1 MHRTIRRFATAV
13 AGAAAITAIA
23 AAPGMASTKS
33 LTIDGVAHPVSDLKV
48 KPGRLYVASPKQDHL
63 VAFTDKAA
71 FRIYVK
77 KNLHLRLST
86 KKLKTVSAAKTKA
99 KARAKA
105 RASWSGDYA
114 TFYQHYNGYGQS
126 FNINS
131 GYQEPDLGR
140 IGCFLWF
147 CSNFNNQISSV
158 RTHGTSAVLYD
169 YEGFYGSVY
178 VVGPNQLNNIPS
190 WFNDRAS
197 SAYDAWSW

>member
-1 MHRTIRRFATAV
+1 MHRTIRRLTTVA

-23 AAPGMASTKS
+23 AAPGMAATKS
-33 LTIDGVAHPVSDLKV
+33 LSIDGARHPVKDLTAMKG
-48 KPGRLYVASPKQDHL
+48 KLYVASPKKDRL
-63 VAFTDKAA
+63 VAFTHKAA
-71 FRIYVK
+71 FRAYVS
-77 KNLHLRLST
+77 KNLHLKLSA
-86 KKLKTVSAAKTKA
+86 KQLKPVASSKA
-99 KARAKA
+99 K
-105 RASWSGDYA
+105 ASWSGDYA
-114 TFYQHYNGYGQS
+114 TFYEHYNGYGQN

-131 GYQEPDLGR
+131 GYQQPDLGR
-140 IGCFLWF
+140 FNCVLWF
-147 CSNFNNQISSV
+147 CSNFNNMISSV

>member
-1 MHRTIRRFATAV
+1 MHRTIRRLTTVA

-23 AAPGMASTKS
+23 AAPGMAATKS
-33 LTIDGVAHPVSDLKV
+33 VSIDGARHPVKDLDAMQGK
-48 KPGRLYVASPKQDHL
+48 LYVASPKKDRL

-71 FRIYVK
+71 FRAYVS
-77 KNLHLRLST
+77 KNLHVKLSARKLRPVAS
-86 KKLKTVSAAKTKA
+86 SKA
-99 KARAKA
+99 K
-105 RASWSGDYA
+105 ASWSGDYA
-114 TFYQHYNGYGQS
+114 TFYEHYNGYGQN

-131 GYQEPDLGR
+131 GSQQPDLGR
-140 IGCFLWF
+140 FNCVLWF
-147 CSNFNNQISSV
+147 CSNFNNMISSV

>member
-1 MHRTIRRFATAV
+1 MHRTIRRLTTVA

-23 AAPGMASTKS
+23 AAPGMAATKS
-33 LTIDGVAHPVSDLKV
+33 VSIDGIRHPVKDLNAMKG
-48 KPGRLYVASPKQDHL
+48 KLYVASPKKDQL

-71 FRIYVK
+71 FRAYVS
-77 KNLHLRLST
+77 KNLHVKLSAR
-86 KKLKTVSAAKTKA
+86 KLKPVASSKA
-99 KARAKA
+99 K
-105 RASWSGDYA
+105 ASWSGDYA
-114 TFYQHYNGYGQS
+114 TFYEHYNGYGQN

-131 GYQEPDLGR
+131 GYQQPDLGR
-140 IGCFLWF
+140 FNCVLWF
-147 CSNFNNQISSV
+147 CSNFNNMISSV

>member
-1 MHRTIRRFATAV
+1 MHRTIRRLTTVA

-23 AAPGMASTKS
+23 AAPGMAATKS
-33 LTIDGVAHPVSDLKV
+33 VSIDGARHPVKDLNAMQGK
-48 KPGRLYVASPKQDHL
+48 LYVASPKKDRL

-71 FRIYVK
+71 FRAYVS
-77 KNLHLRLST
+77 KNLHVKLSAQKLRPVAS
-86 KKLKTVSAAKTKA
+86 SKA
-99 KARAKA
+99 K
-105 RASWSGDYA
+105 ASWSGDYA
-114 TFYQHYNGYGQS
+114 TFYEHYNGYGQN

-131 GYQEPDLGR
+131 GYQQPDLGR
-140 IGCFLWF
+140 FNCVLWF
-147 CSNFNNQISSV
+147 CSNFNNMISSV

-197 SAYDAWSW
+197 SAYDAWSG

>member
-1 MHRTIRRFATAV
+1 MHRTIRRLTTVA

-23 AAPGMASTKS
+23 AAPGMAATKS
-33 LTIDGVAHPVSDLKV
+33 LSIDGTPHPVKDLNAMKG
-48 KPGRLYVASPKQDHL
+48 KLYVASPKQDRL

-71 FRIYVK
+71 FRAYVR
-77 KNLHLRLST
+77 KNLHVKLSATRLKPVAS
-86 KKLKTVSAAKTKA
+86 SKA
-99 KARAKA
+99 K
-105 RASWSGDYA
+105 ASWSGDYA
-114 TFYQHYNGYGQS
+114 TFYEHYNGYGQN

-131 GYQEPDLGR
+131 GYQQPDLGR
-140 IGCFLWF
+140 FNCVLWF
-147 CSNFNNQISSV
+147 CSNFNNMISSV

>member
-1 MHRTIRRFATAV
+1 MHRTIRRFATTV

-23 AAPGMASTKS
+23 AAPGIAATKS
-33 LTIDGVAHPVSDLKV
+33 VTVDGVARPASALKAM
-48 KPGRLYVASPKQDHL
+48 KADKTKLYVASPKKDQL

-71 FRIYVK
+71 FRSYVR
-77 KNLHLRLST
+77 KNLHVRLSA
-86 KKLKTVSAAKTKA
+86 KKLKPVASSKA
-99 KARAKA
+99 K
-105 RASWSGDYA
+105 ASWSGDYA
-114 TFYQHYNGYGQS
+114 TFYQHYNGYGAN
-126 FNINS
+126 FNMNS
-131 GYQEPDLGR
+131 GYQESDLGR

-147 CSNFNNQISSV
+147 CSNYNNQISSV

-169 YEGFYGSVY
+169 YEGFYGDVY

>member
-1 MHRTIRRFATAV
+1 MHRTIRRLTTVA

-23 AAPGMASTKS
+23 AAPGMAATKS
-33 LTIDGVAHPVSDLKV
+33 VSIDGIKHPVKDLKATHG
-48 KPGRLYVASPKQDHL
+48 KLYVASPKKDQL
-63 VAFTDKAA
+63 VGFTDKAA
-71 FRIYVK
+71 FRAYVR
-77 KNLHLRLST
+77 KNLHVKLSA
-86 KKLKTVSAAKTKA
+86 KKLKPVASSKA
-99 KARAKA
+99 KA
-105 RASWSGDYA
+105 SWNGDYA
-114 TFYQHYNGYGQS
+114 TFYEHYNGYGQN

-131 GYQEPDLGR
+131 GYQQPDLGR
-140 IGCFLWF
+140 FNCVLWF
-147 CSNFNNQISSV
+147 CSNFNNMISSV

>member
-1 MHRTIRRFATAV
+1 MHRTIRRFATSV

-33 LTIDGVAHPVSDLKV
+33 LTIDGVAHPVSDLKA
-48 KPGRLYVASPKQDHL
+48 KTGKLYVASPKQDQL

-71 FRIYVK
+71 FRTYVK
-77 KNLHLRLST
+77 KNLHLSLST
-86 KKLKTVSAAKTKA
+86 KKLKRVAAAKTKA

-140 IGCFLWF
+140 VGCFLWF
-147 CSNFNNQISSV
+147 CNNYNNQISSV